1 MATSKVSVTKFK
13 AAVTK
18 AKKVLSKL
26 PAAAD
31 SIAVQLYREK
41 VRNAKCGDAKLCA
54 IAQYV
59 ANKMPQ
65 GVSVSVTNAFVR
77 VIAPGHMSVTVPV
90 TDATGDFIENFDEEQ
105 YPFLQT
111 A

>member
-1 MATSKVSVTKFK
+1 
-13 AAVTK
+13 
-18 AKKVLSKL
+18 
-26 PAAAD
+26 
-31 SIAVQLYREK
+31 
-41 VRNAKCGDAKLCA
+41 
-54 IAQYV
+54 
-59 ANKMPQ
+59 MPQ